1 MYHTI
6 RNSLSYQAHPTM
18 IILQY
23 LLQTGIVVVFA
34 LFFIPV
40 IHQILFEGGYT
51 FSVPF
56 IESLID
62 QLWTWAVIFF
72 IAGMAGNTIW
82 FLRALQTY
90 QASLRTF

>member
-1 MYHTI
+1 MI
-6 RNSLSYQAHPTM
+6 RNSLSYQAHPTI

-23 LLQTGIVVVFA
+23 LIQTGLVVVFA

-40 IHQILFEGGYT
+40 IHEILFEAGYE

-56 IESLID
+56 VESLVD
-62 QLWTWAVIFF
+62 QLWNWSIIFF

-82 FLRALQTY
+82 FLRALQAY
-90 QASLRTF
+90 QASVRTF